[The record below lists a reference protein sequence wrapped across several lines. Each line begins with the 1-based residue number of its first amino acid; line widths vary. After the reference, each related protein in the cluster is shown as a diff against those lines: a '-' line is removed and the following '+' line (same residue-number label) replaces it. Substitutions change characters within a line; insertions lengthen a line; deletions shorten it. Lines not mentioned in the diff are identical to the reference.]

1 MMSEYEIYIG
11 GSEDASDNT
20 RIENEG
26 IDAVVKLAYESPDN
40 GYPDS
45 VEVYEYS
52 MTDGPK
58 NDRERFK
65 AAVKK
70 LLELFEDG
78 KTVFVHC
85 SMGRSRSP
93 TVSAAAIAVHEDV
106 SFESALETIRS
117 SRDIGP
123 HAVLLRRGKRVTEE
137 LR

>member
-1 MMSEYEIYIG
+1 MPEYEIYIG
-11 GSEDASDNT
+11 DSDDASDHA
-20 RIENEG
+20 RIEDEG
-26 IDAVVKLAYESPDN
+26 IDAVLKLTYEGPDN
-40 GYPDS
+40 GYSDS

-58 NDRERFK
+58 NDQERFK
-65 AAVKK
+65 QAVEK

-93 TVSAAAIAVHEDV
+93 TVSAADIAIYEDV
-106 SFESALETIRS
+106 SFESALETIRA
-117 SRDIGP
+117 SRDINP
-123 HAVLLRRGKRVTEE
+123 NAVLLNRGKKVVED

>member
-1 MMSEYEIYIG
+1 MSEYELYIG
-11 GSEDASDNT
+11 NSDDASNHAK
-20 RIENEG
+20 IESEG
-26 IDAVVKLAYESPDN
+26 VDAVLKLTYETPEY

-58 NDRERFK
+58 NDRERFEQ
-65 AAVKK
+65 AVKK

-85 SMGRSRSP
+85 SMGKSRSP
-93 TVSAAAIAVHEDV
+93 AVSAAAIAIYEDV
-106 SFESALETIRS
+106 SFESALETIRG
-117 SRDIGP
+117 SREVNP
-123 HAVLLRRGKRVTEE
+123 HTILLKRGEDVVEE